1 MSMIPMNELFM
12 QLGQAQT
19 PGMATPV
26 PQGQMVNPAEVSNSF
41 FNAGGVNPAE
51 LQPTPGAV
59 QATPGMVND
68 LSQPMGGIEGYLG
81 RLSGNNLEGQAL
93 SDWQNI
99 MGFASLL
106 SSLGAGVAGK
116 DTPIGGFAT
125 NLNKMQQGS
134 IMGQNARQGEGSLG
148 GLQKASATATGGQ
161 GQGQG
166 QAQPSPASMVTKAP
180 SKQAM
185 APTNTATRGRST
197 SAPSASSSGTPSSTL
212 PSFGSTFS
220 NLTPDVA
227 GTVFDS
233 LANYPAN
240 LWR

>member
-19 PGMATPV
+19 PGMAAPV
-26 PQGQMVNPAEVSNSF
+26 PQGQMMNPAEVSNSF

-68 LSQPMGGIEGYLG
+68 LSQPLNGFDDYLN
-81 RLSGNNLEGQAL
+81 RLSGNVLEGQAL
-93 SDWQNI
+93 QDWQSA

-148 GLQKASATATGGQ
+148 GLQKASATATG